1 MNSTLFTD
9 IVGFTKMSGGM
20 SAEEVVTMLNKM
32 ISLFDERAQKEG
44 IEKIK
49 TIGDAYMAAVGLREN
64 ASEDDAVRMESTGKP
79 MRIHVSET
87 IWQQTKNTFDYKDIA
102 EIEVKGKGI
111 MKTYFL

>member
-1 MNSTLFTD
+1 
-9 IVGFTKMSGGM
+9 M

-32 ISLFDERAQKEG
+32 ISLLDERTQKEG

-87 IWQQTKNTFDYKDIA
+87 IWQQTKKH
-102 EIEVKGKGI
+102 
-111 MKTYFL
+111 L